1 MKITGRVVH
10 GSKEDERKTYKT
22 YIYRMHSRSSLDIW
36 SRRKREY
43 RVSQQYPKKGSWR
56 RRDGLLRDRRGQ
68 TLWLG
73 EKWSQDHG
81 SEYLSHW
88 TQKTLS
94 PGDARALS
102 SVKICCSTK
111 APCQLDHRRDMPS
124 PLWVSFSG
132 HGHQLWCATA
142 IPALWSLKQFS
153 PQHAPH
159 LQHSCPLRA
168 QKEHAAIDSITLPA
182 AEAS

>member
-10 GSKEDERKTYKT
+10 GDKKNERKTYKT
-22 YIYRMHSRSSLDIW
+22 YIYRMRSRSSLDIC
-36 SRRKREY
+36 SRWKREC
-43 RVSQQYPKKGSWR
+43 REQYPKKGSWE
-56 RRDGLLRDRRGQ
+56 RRDGLLRERRGQ

-73 EKWSQDHG
+73 EKWSQDHW

-88 TQKTLS
+88 TQKMLS
-94 PGDARALS
+94 PREAGALS
-102 SVKICCSTK
+102 SAKICCSTK
-111 APCQLDHRRDMPS
+111 ASCQLYHRRDMPS

-168 QKEHAAIDSITLPA
+168 QKEHAAAIDSFALPA
-182 AEAS
+182 AEAG